1 MLNRTFALTLLALS
15 AFAVTHSTSAQTTAK
30 TEQNSSSSGY
40 DAALAQRLGA
50 DARGGQKYVLV
61 VLKTGPSPVAAGKER
76 DEMFAGH
83 FANMQRLANAGK
95 LVLAGPFDGKDG
107 WRGLFIF
114 AVNNIDEAREL
125 TATDP
130 VIIKG
135 EMVAEYHAWYGS
147 AGVME
152 IPAIHARL
160 SNGPKP

>member
-1 MLNRTFALTLLALS
+1 MKCLPVTLPTCRNWLQLENWYLRA
-15 AFAVTHSTSAQTTAK
+15 
-30 TEQNSSSSGY
+30 
-40 DAALAQRLGA
+40 
-50 DARGGQKYVLV
+50 
-61 VLKTGPSPVAAGKER
+61 
-76 DEMFAGH
+76 
-83 FANMQRLANAGK
+83 
-95 LVLAGPFDGKDG
+95 FDGKEG

-114 AVNNIDEAREL
+114 AVSNIDEAREL

-160 SNGPKP
+160 VQSTKP

>member
-1 MLNRTFALTLLALS
+1 MLLRLLTTLLCIWG
-15 AFAVTHSTSAQTTAK
+15 AVSTTWAQSSPINESKAK
-30 TEQNSSSSGY
+30 VDVY
-40 DAALAQRLGA
+40 DAKLAQKLGA
-50 DARGGQKYVLV
+50 DSRGMRSYVLV
-61 VLKTGPSPVAAGKER
+61 VLKTGPTPIAAGKER

-83 FANMQRLANAGK
+83 FANMQKLAGVGK
-95 LVLAGPFDGKDG
+95 LMLAGPFDGTEG

-114 AVNNIDEAREL
+114 AVNSIDEAREL

-152 IPAIHARL
+152 IPAIHARIVQ
-160 SNGPKP
+160 NAKP